1 MAGKFELFLGK
12 NKHYYFRLKAGNGE
26 PVISSQGYTTKKA
39 ALNGVA
45 AVRKNCG
52 DDTRYEVR
60 AAKNGKKYFILKA
73 GNHQQIAHS
82 QTYASTQSCA
92 KGMASVKRNG
102 VSDRCVDHS
111 SD

>member
-1 MAGKFELFLGK
+1 MAGKFELFRGK
-12 NKHYYFRLKAGNGE
+12 DKQYYFRLKAGNGE
-26 PVISSQGYTTKKA
+26 SVISSEGYTTKKA

-52 DDTRYEVR
+52 SDTRYEVR
-60 AAKNGKKYFILKA
+60 AATNGRKYFILKA
-73 GNHQQIAHS
+73 GNHQQIGRS

-102 VSDRCVDHS
+102 SSERCDDHS
-111 SD
+111 GD